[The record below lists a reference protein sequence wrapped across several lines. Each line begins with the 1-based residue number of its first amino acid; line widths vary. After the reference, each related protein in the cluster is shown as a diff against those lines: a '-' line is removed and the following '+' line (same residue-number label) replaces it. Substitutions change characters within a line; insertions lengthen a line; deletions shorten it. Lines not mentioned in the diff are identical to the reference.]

1 VRPRECVV
9 HPNMHVSLNTP
20 NASRRWRAL
29 ALAALIVLMLLRVPY
44 AASHMDLARDMFVA
58 WRLLHGEA
66 APLEGPVLNG
76 MIHLGPVW
84 YYLLALL
91 QLLGRTWYG
100 TIALLGLLAS
110 MQIPL
115 AYLLGKELHSRRA
128 GFLWA
133 IGLIVPSWTTYEW
146 MLPLHPILSP
156 LFVLAFLL
164 CCLRYWRGGARR
176 YFYGM
181 ALTFTLALHAHP
193 SNIGCAWIGLFV
205 LIRAAH
211 PHVTW
216 RDFALAGLLAIAP
229 LLPFLYADALR
240 GFEDLRK
247 SSAFVA
253 NPEATGSAWNL
264 PELLMAITYT
274 GTRYL
279 FDPLTGLSARAAQIA
294 TAIIA
299 LGGMGGAA
307 GLVVA
312 LFNPRSRTLIVVAI
326 GATLAVVLTVAMM
339 RALTPYYMTTSSHVM
354 LAGLVAIGLSCLG
367 ESIGARALR
376 TLVAASAVLACVVT
390 TYGNA
395 RFEIR
400 GAWPFAWWPMF
411 DVRHAPDEIVPL
423 LLTPAYAMDASGR
436 FLCAQHLPSIHGAYA
451 SQLIHNYAMDM
462 RLACGRADVHAG
474 GNESERTHWLG
485 LSRAMFAHSGVRPQ
499 QRLGPIGLI
508 PARPVSASPPVLQPD
523 QPRYPAYRPQVK
535 EATPHHLSVPM
546 RAGEHLAI
554 SNIGFAFN
562 IDPQVTV
569 QINGKVVEPVARD
582 RVAAVYA
589 CAECVSGVTVS
600 AEIDISSGDYTD
612 VDVVLF

>member
-1 VRPRECVV
+1 MNPLIPI
-9 HPNMHVSLNTP
+9 HH
-20 NASRRWRAL
+20 SRRWRAL
-29 ALAALIVLMLLRVPY
+29 ALAALVALLLLRIPY

-58 WRLLHGEA
+58 WRLLHGDA
-66 APLEGPVLNG
+66 MPLEGPVLNG

-110 MQIPL
+110 LQIPL

-133 IGLIVPSWTTYEW
+133 VGLIVPSWTTYEW

-156 LFVLAFLL
+156 LFVLGFLL

-205 LIRAAH
+205 LLRARH
-211 PHVTW
+211 LHVTW
-216 RDFALAGLLAIAP
+216 RDFVLAGLLAMAP

-240 GFEDLRK
+240 GFEDLHK

-253 NPEATGSAWNL
+253 TPGATGSVWNL
-264 PELLMAITYT
+264 PSLFVAVVYG

-279 FDPLTGLSARAAQIA
+279 FDPLTGLSARTAQIA
-294 TAIIA
+294 AGIVA
-299 LGGMGGAA
+299 LGGIGGAA
-307 GLVVA
+307 GLVIAMLNRGTRA
-312 LFNPRSRTLIVVAI
+312 LTQVAI
-326 GATLAVVLTVAMM
+326 GATLAVMLSVAMM

-354 LAGLVAIGLSCLG
+354 VAGLVAIGLSFLG
-367 ESIGARALR
+367 ESIGARVFR
-376 TLVAASAVLACVVT
+376 TVVAASAVLACAVT

-436 FLCAQHLPSIHGAYA
+436 FLCAQHLPSIHGTYG

-462 RLACGRADVHAG
+462 RLACDRADVHVG
-474 GNESERTHWLG
+474 GNEPDRTHWLG
-485 LSRAMFAHSGVRPQ
+485 LSRTMFARSGVLPQ
-499 QRLGPIGLI
+499 QRLGPIGI
-508 PARPVSASPPVLQPD
+508 VPAQPVSANPPLLQPD
-523 QPRYPAYRPQVK
+523 EPRYPAYRPQVK
-535 EATPHHLSVPM
+535 EPTPHHLSVPM

-554 SNIGFAFN
+554 SNLGFAFN
-562 IDPQVTV
+562 VDPQVTV
-569 QINGKVVEPVARD
+569 QINGKAVEAIARD
-582 RVAAVYA
+582 RVAAVYP
-589 CAECVSGVTVS
+589 CAECVSGVTLS
-600 AEIDISSGDYTD
+600 AEIDISSGDYAD